1 MLSPHTKNMVIT
13 VKKLLT
19 NFIVVIISQYVYQ
32 TIMLHS
38 LNLHVLCVN
47 YVSVKFG
54 NPKKILK
61 GTHTPIVPRI

>member
-32 TIMLHS
+32 IIMLPTLS
-38 LNLHVLCVN
+38 LHVLCVN
-47 YVSVKFG
+47 NISAKFG
-54 NPKKILK
+54 NRKKILK

>member
-32 TIMLHS
+32 IIMLPTLS
-38 LNLHVLCVN
+38 LHVLCVN
-47 YVSVKFG
+47 NISAKFG
-54 NPKKILK
+54 NLKKKFLK
-61 GTHTPIVPRI
+61 GPTPP

>member
-1 MLSPHTKNMVIT
+1 MLSPHTKYMVIT

-32 TIMLHS
+32 TIMLHT

-47 YVSVKFG
+47 DVSVKIG
-54 NPKKILK
+54 NLKKILK